1 MTTTRHILS
10 VAAIAVALSSA
21 GCQSAKRLLERVS
34 PAASSSTKPV
44 DPGRPATEAEAAA
57 FAVELERAVAENAG
71 LARLVDTDAII
82 ARGFADLELP
92 ANAARTAADAMAKSF
107 GQTLALGL
115 KGGGSYKLL
124 KNEINTGERRV
135 RFRLL
140 GGDGAFNYHD
150 YVVVVRKGA
159 TRAVDIHM
167 LTTGEP
173 LSTTL
178 RRSLLPLAAESKKGV
193 IERLTSKE
201 STYLQHLSGIT
212 KMSQFQTDPKGALA
226 AYATLPDVLKTEKNL
241 LMLRVQASA
250 QVNDQEY
257 LAAME
262 DYRKAFPNDPSMRVM
277 SIDYF
282 YMKKLYKEAIEQVA
296 ALEAASGPDAHLNTL
311 RGRIQAE
318 LGNLDDARAELSKA
332 LALEPDLPEAV
343 TFAILLDLATHDE
356 AGAIDKIRGAR
367 RHNVDLAGIAQDER
381 YVALLAKPGVQ
392 KKLDAPEASPAASS
406 PR

>member
-1 MTTTRHILS
+1 MTTTRHIATI
-10 VAAIAVALSSA
+10 AALAVGFSNV
-21 GCQSAKRLLERVS
+21 GCKSAKRIVERFS
-34 PAASSSTKPV
+34 PAASSSAQPA
-44 DPGRPATEAEAAA
+44 DPGRAATEAEAAA
-57 FAVELERAVAENAG
+57 FADELGRAVAANQG
-71 LARLVDTDAII
+71 LASLVDTEAII
-82 ARGFADLELP
+82 TRGFSDLELP
-92 ANAARTAADAMAKSF
+92 ANAAKTAADAMAKSF
-107 GQTLALGL
+107 GQTLAFGL

-124 KNEINTGERRV
+124 KNEISGNERRV

-173 LSTTL
+173 ISTTL

-201 STYLQHLSGIT
+201 NTYLQHLSSIT
-212 KMSQFQTDPKGALA
+212 KMSQFQTDAKGALA
-226 AYATLPDVLKTEKNL
+226 AYATLPDVLKTDKNL

-250 QVNDQEY
+250 QVDDKEY

-262 DYRKAFPNDPSMRVM
+262 DYRKAFPNDPAMRVI

-282 YMKKLYKEAIEQVA
+282 YMKKMYKEAIEQVA

-318 LGNLDDARAELSKA
+318 LGNLDDARAELTKA
-332 LALEPDLPEAV
+332 LALEPDLAEAA
-343 TFAILLDLATHDE
+343 TFAILLDLTTNDE
-356 AGAIDKIRGAR
+356 SGAIAKIKSAR
-367 RHNVDLAGIAQDER
+367 KHNVDLAGLAQDQR

-392 KKLDAPEASPAASS
+392 KKLDAPDPAPSGA
-406 PR
+406 P

>member
-1 MTTTRHILS
+1 MTRTRHI
-10 VAAIAVALSSA
+10 ATIAAVAVASCSVGCDSVKSA
-21 GCQSAKRLLERVS
+21 LRRVS
-34 PAASSSTKPV
+34 PAASSSAKPV
-44 DPGRPATEAEAAA
+44 DPGRPATDVEAAA
-57 FAVELERAVAENAG
+57 FADELRRAVEANSG
-71 LARLVDTDAII
+71 LTPLVDTEAII

-92 ANAARTAADAMAKSF
+92 ANSAKTAADAMARSF
-107 GQTLALGL
+107 GQTLAFGL

-124 KNEINTGERRV
+124 ANRLDGGERRV

-140 GGDGAFNYHD
+140 GSDGAFNYHD
-150 YVVVVRKGA
+150 YVVVVRRGA
-159 TRAVDIHM
+159 TKAVDIHM

-173 LSTTL
+173 ISTTL

-201 STYLQHLSGIT
+201 STYLKHLNGIT

-226 AYATLPDVLKTEKNL
+226 AYATLPDVLKTDKNV

-250 QVNDQEY
+250 QVDDKEY

-262 DYRKAFPNDPSMRVM
+262 DYRKAFPNDPAMRVM

-282 YMKKLYKEAIEQVA
+282 YMKKMHKEAMDQVS

-318 LGNLDDARAELSKA
+318 LGNLDDARSELAKA
-332 LALEPDLPEAV
+332 LALEPDLSEAV
-343 TFAILLDLATHDE
+343 NFAILLDLAKNDE
-356 AGAIDKIRGAR
+356 AGALAKVRDAR
-367 RHNVDLAGIAQDER
+367 KRNVDLATVAQDPR
-381 YVALLAKPGVQ
+381 YTAFLAKPGTQ
-392 KKLDAPEASPAASS
+392 KKLDAPDPSPAAS
-406 PR
+406 P